1 MKEGLAQLNKLQ
13 NFEDSILE
21 IIKRIDEVP
30 DLIKK
35 LEDERDGKKKIINNS
50 KAKLDKSVKIRK
62 NFEKEISLIKEKIS
76 KYREQLN
83 KSTTNKEYQGFISEI
98 KFEENKI
105 LEIEENI
112 IEEMLNSDDIM
123 EEIREKEDEFGQIAE
138 EYNKK
143 IKDLEQNLT
152 YYKEKLKGI
161 EKERDDLHN
170 EIPKDLIKIFDKLIK
185 KKNGKAIS
193 FVELD
198 FCGICNVKI
207 RPQRL
212 NELITTENIFYCEN
226 CGRLLY
232 KEIKEEDSTS
242 N

>member
-50 KAKLDKSVKIRK
+50 KAKLDESVKVRK
-62 NFEKEISLIKEKIS
+62 KFEKEISLNKEKIS

-161 EKERDDLHN
+161 EKERDDLYN
-170 EIPKDLIKIFDKLIK
+170 EIPKDLIKIFDKLMK

-242 N
+242 K